1 MKTTLAGLAHDGV
14 LSYGDGYRTRKDEL
28 AGSGFRI
35 IRVADVTDGR
45 VRMESPDFV
54 SVDRASAIGPKRAQ
68 GGDILL
74 TTKGTVG
81 RVAVMP
87 ETAEE
92 AVYSPQLCFFR
103 TKDQETLDRGWLK
116 SWFGSHEFL
125 RQAGEC
131 MGKTDMAAYINLRD
145 LGMMTITVPAHRD
158 QRAIAEVLGALD
170 DATAAN
176 DRVIA
181 QAERLAVALASR
193 GALTVP
199 LAQISEHS
207 RVTTNPGVMG
217 DAIVDHYSLPAY
229 DTAKMPERSHATSIL
244 SGKFRIVQP
253 SVLISKLNPRFPR
266 VWDVPT
272 VNNCSVSSTEF
283 IILEPKSVST
293 SVLWALLSQ
302 PSVSDYLCERA
313 AGTSGSHQRVK
324 PHDLLA
330 MPVGDPAS
338 LEIQAQDRITG
349 ICASV
354 YAKRRQNQAL
364 AALRDVLLPELMS
377 GRMRVKDAQQRVEE
391 AI

>member
-1 MKTTLAGLAHDGV
+1 MPDGV
-14 LSYGDGYRTRKDEL
+14 DACLGRRMALLRPHRGVIDPRYLLFRYL
-28 AGSGFRI
+28 A
-35 IRVADVTDGR
+35 
-45 VRMESPDFV
+45 PDFQETIR
-54 SVDRASAIGPKRAQ
+54 SNAIHGATVDRIP
-68 GGDILL
+68 L
-74 TTKGTVG
+74 TSMGAWPIQVH
-81 RVAVMP
+81 P
-87 ETAEE
+87 LEE
-92 AVYSPQLCFFR
+92 
-103 TKDQETLDRGWLK
+103 
-116 SWFGSHEFL
+116 
-125 RQAGEC
+125 
-131 MGKTDMAAYINLRD
+131 
-145 LGMMTITVPAHRD
+145 

-170 DATAAN
+170 DAIVAN

-283 IILEPKSVST
+283 IVLEPKSVST

-338 LEIQAQDRITG
+338 LEMQAQDRITG

-364 AALRDVLLPELMS
+364 AALRDALLPELMS

>member
-1 MKTTLAGLAHDGV
+1 MITTTFSALGSIYDGPHATPTRLDEGPYFLNIASLQNGRLDLAQSDHLSGDDFVRWTRRVTPRGGDLLFSYETRLGSAALMPDGV
-14 LSYGDGYRTRKDEL
+14 DACLGRRMALLRPHRGVIDPRYLLFRYL
-28 AGSGFRI
+28 A
-35 IRVADVTDGR
+35 
-45 VRMESPDFV
+45 PDFQETIR
-54 SVDRASAIGPKRAQ
+54 SNAIHGATVDRIP
-68 GGDILL
+68 L
-74 TTKGTVG
+74 TSMGAWPIQVH
-81 RVAVMP
+81 P
-87 ETAEE
+87 LEE
-92 AVYSPQLCFFR
+92 
-103 TKDQETLDRGWLK
+103 
-116 SWFGSHEFL
+116 
-125 RQAGEC
+125 
-131 MGKTDMAAYINLRD
+131 
-145 LGMMTITVPAHRD
+145 

-170 DATAAN
+170 DAIAAN

-324 PHDLLA
+324 PHDLLT

-364 AALRDVLLPELMS
+364 AALRDALLPELMS